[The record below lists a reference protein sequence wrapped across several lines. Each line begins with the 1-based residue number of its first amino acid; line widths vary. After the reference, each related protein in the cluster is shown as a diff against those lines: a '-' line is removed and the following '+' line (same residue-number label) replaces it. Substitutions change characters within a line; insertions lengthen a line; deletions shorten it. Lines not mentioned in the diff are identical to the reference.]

1 MDDLLI
7 KKRYNVLEVGGGNH
21 PDKRAHVVVDK
32 YVEDNTH
39 RSGDLKVLK
48 NQRFLQAD
56 GEHLPFKDQE
66 FDYVIC
72 RHVLEHVDDP
82 IQFVKEQARVAK
94 RGYMETPSL
103 LGEYI
108 APKESHRWLI
118 QDIDNKLVLYDKEV
132 LQFKPWMDFGEVFL
146 YYLPKTSI
154 GFKILERTHAPIITI
169 NYEWENEIE
178 ILVNPQDE
186 YYMNHFIKPWD
197 ESICDKLLIKRSY
210 GRELGATM
218 SAMFDIMRSVKPN
231 WSKLVSHYK
240 RPALVLAIP
249 VMDINAEALIFDLD
263 NTIYPVHAI
272 ADHLFEQLFALLDE
286 HAGSLHYD
294 IMLAAKDE
302 LKRRPYQLV
311 AHKYNFG
318 DELTSKGLEL
328 LQNIT
333 YDLPMDAFPEY
344 HDIKTLGIKA
354 DFEEIHIVDPQLS
367 AKTKRDVF
375 ADISAR
381 YQYTTEETPF
391 YLTRMINM
399 PTLR

>member
-1 MDDLLI
+1 MKIRTPKTMDDLLI

-48 NQRFLQAD
+48 NQKFLQAD

-72 RHVLEHVDDP
+72 RHVLEHVDNP

-94 RGYMETPSL
+94 RGYLETPSL

-132 LQFKPWMDFGEVFL
+132 LGFKPWMDFGEVFL

-154 GFKILERTHAPIITI
+154 GFKILERTHASIITV
-169 NYEWENEIE
+169 NYEWEDEIE

-186 YYMNHFIKPWD
+186 YYLNHFIKPWD

-210 GRELGATM
+210 GREIIATM
-218 SAMFDIMRSVKPN
+218 GAMFDIMRSVAK
-231 WSKLVSHYK
+231 SKL
-240 RPALVLAIP
+240 
-249 VMDINAEALIFDLD
+249 
-263 NTIYPVHAI
+263 
-272 ADHLFEQLFALLDE
+272 
-286 HAGSLHYD
+286 
-294 IMLAAKDE
+294 
-302 LKRRPYQLV
+302 
-311 AHKYNFG
+311 
-318 DELTSKGLEL
+318 
-328 LQNIT
+328 
-333 YDLPMDAFPEY
+333 
-344 HDIKTLGIKA
+344 IK
-354 DFEEIHIVDPQLS
+354 S
-367 AKTKRDVF
+367 N
-375 ADISAR
+375 S
-381 YQYTTEETPF
+381 
-391 YLTRMINM
+391 
-399 PTLR
+399 